1 MLTIDTDDRG
11 QAYTLEAFI
20 AALLLVSSL
29 TFALQV
35 TAVTPLSASTANQH
49 IENQQR
55 SSAAGVL
62 AAGHESGALREAV
75 LYWNATGEEF
85 HDATRID
92 YYTNTYPDIPFG
104 DVLNRSFGGRGLA
117 VNVLV
122 YAEGESRPQRMVYH
136 GEPSDNAA
144 SASRTVTLY
153 DDDRIRLANRS
164 HGDNLSQVES
174 SSDRD
179 FYADDAHAGSIVYN
193 VVRVEVIVW
202 RM

>member
-1 MLTIDTDDRG
+1 MTGDRG

-55 SSAAGVL
+55 ASASGLL
-62 AAGHESGALREAV
+62 AASHESGALKEAV
-75 LYWNATGEEF
+75 LYWNAENETF
-85 HDATRID
+85 HNATRID
-92 YYTNTYPDIPFG
+92 YYTNEYPDIPFG
-104 DVLNRSFGGRGLA
+104 NMTDRAFGGRGLA

-122 YAEGESRPQRMVYH
+122 HTEDRSRPQRMVYH

-153 DDDRIRLANRS
+153 DDDNLRNGNRS
-164 HGDNLSQVES
+164 DGRELSEVDDDTTEAFYATDTNDGSQV
-174 SSDRD
+174 
-179 FYADDAHAGSIVYN
+179 FH
-193 VVRVEVIVW
+193 VVRVEVVVW